1 MLLSSDLVANL
12 RRLVPLDAPIRI
24 VDVGASD
31 IHAVERPSYD
41 PLLAHQLGYLTAFEP
56 NLSEFARLESS
67 EARRYLPY
75 AIGDG
80 SDTPFHIT
88 LSPGL
93 CSTLQ
98 PNAGLLKHLKTLN
111 RVSKVVSKSTMS
123 THRLDDLAE
132 VGEIDFLKIDIQ
144 GGELKVFEGGRK
156 QLSNVLCVQT
166 EVAFVPLYE
175 GQPLFAEQDA
185 MLQSLGLRFY
195 GMTSVNR
202 FPLVGTPRNALG
214 KHRRNDIGQWV
225 DGDALFIRDFTEW
238 EKLPYPSLKRL
249 FFILA
254 LCFPAVSATL
264 SIARRLV
271 SAGQFPK
278 DLYERLEAEAS
289 R

>member
-1 MLLSSDLVANL
+1 MPLSLELAADL

-31 IHAVERPSYD
+31 IHIAERPSYD
-41 PLLAHQLGYLTAFEP
+41 PLLAHQLGHLTAFEP
-56 NLSEFARLESS
+56 NLTEFARLESS
-67 EARRYLPY
+67 ETRQYLPY

-80 SDTPFHIT
+80 RDTPFHIT
-88 LSPGL
+88 ISPGL

-98 PNAGLLKHLKTLN
+98 PNDGLLRHLKSLN
-111 RVSKVVSKSTMS
+111 RVSKVISTATMN

-156 QLSNVLCVQT
+156 QLANVLCVQT
-166 EVAFVPLYE
+166 EVAFVPLYQ

-195 GMTSVNR
+195 GMISVNR
-202 FPLVGTPRNALG
+202 FPIVGTPRKALG
-214 KHRRNDIGQWV
+214 RNRRNDIGQWV

-238 EKLPYPSLKRL
+238 DKLPPPSLKRL

-254 LCFPAVSATL
+254 FCFPAVSATL

-278 DLYERLEAEAS
+278 GLYDSLEAEMS